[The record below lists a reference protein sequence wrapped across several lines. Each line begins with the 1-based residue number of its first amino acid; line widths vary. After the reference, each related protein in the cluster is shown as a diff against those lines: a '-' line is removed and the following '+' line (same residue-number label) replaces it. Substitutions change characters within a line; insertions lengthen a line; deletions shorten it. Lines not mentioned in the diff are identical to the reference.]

1 MPQQENGW
9 MKWAACLML
18 TLPMIGCASAAS
30 IDAVCTG
37 TEAARTEHAAA
48 LADDGGP
55 LSIVSGA
62 HLIRL
67 LDAGCGYDT

>member
-1 MPQQENGW
+1 MPKQENGW

-18 TLPMIGCASAAS
+18 TLPTIGCASAAS

-37 TEAARTEHAAA
+37 TETARTEHAAA

-55 LSIVSGA
+55 LSVVSGA

-67 LDAGCGYDT
+67 LDAGCGHDT